1 MRKADEPEG
10 KTFTYQA
17 RVPVDAGAAAALD
30 AYAKAPHSY
39 SVAPDWR
46 SALAALSEGSQTTL
60 GAYHR
65 SWQ

>member
-30 AYAKAPHSY
+30 AYAELFGRAE
-39 SVAPDWR
+39 R
-46 SALAALSEGSQTTL
+46 TL
-60 GAYHR
+60 FAQSTAQGVKPEKLKTNT
-65 SWQ
+65 